1 VSIFIT
7 LGCFM
12 GLFTGCINLRR
23 FSILLLGFAIFL
35 PPDRAG
41 AVPPEEF
48 KEPAGLVWFVGT
60 VEQVVD
66 DVPLIDLG
74 EVHTLRDGFKVAAV
88 RYRDNHFL
96 PLGVLEVKHSHPTW
110 CQMLPSTAFTSEV
123 GDLVVFV
130 EAPGDLGAG
139 DAIRDS
145 FIRHRIVANANRN
158 RYSTTRDFIEAN
170 ELQNV
175 IEKQPAWTEGNRQV
189 AGTIRSPTVTRDTL
203 NHFRLFMTQI
213 LLFQDYEDQGVDVA
227 QVTSESWSLILSALR
242 RREESPEAVSTVFAE
257 ISSADAVDTE
267 AETEPDRSMAVVR
280 EVNDLMFEQ
289 SQEERNLIAA
299 ICATLLQTKSS
310 NERQWM
316 IQQLAKSQFPFLARQ
331 EQVAIDMETIMRRVR
346 KTE

>member
-1 VSIFIT
+1 
-7 LGCFM
+7 M
-12 GLFTGCINLRR
+12 GFLTGRIHLRR
-23 FSILLLGFAIFL
+23 MSILLLGFAVFL
-35 PPDRAG
+35 LPDG
-41 AVPPEEF
+41 ADAAPPEEF
-48 KEPAGLVWFVGT
+48 KEPAGLVWFIGT

-96 PLGVLEVKHSHPTW
+96 PLGVLEVRHSHPTW
-110 CQMLPSTAFTSEV
+110 CQMLPPTSFSSEV

-139 DAIRDS
+139 DSIRDS
-145 FIRHRIVANANRN
+145 FIRHRIIANANRN

-170 ELQNV
+170 ELQHV
-175 IEKQPAWTEGNRQV
+175 IEKQPGWTEGNRRV
-189 AGTIRSPTVTRDTL
+189 AGTIRSPTVTRDML

-227 QVTSESWSLILSALR
+227 QVTSEPWGLILRALR
-242 RREESPEAVSTVFAE
+242 RREDSREAGTEVIAEVST
-257 ISSADAVDTE
+257 ADSVE
-267 AETEPDRSMAVVR
+267 AGVETEPDRSLAVVR
-280 EVNDLMFEQ
+280 EVNHLMFEQ

-316 IQQLAKSQFPFLARQ
+316 IQQLEESQFPFLARQ
-331 EQVAIDMETIMRRVR
+331 EQIAIDMEAIMRRVR

>member
-1 VSIFIT
+1 
-7 LGCFM
+7 M
-12 GLFTGCINLRR
+12 GLFTGCIHLRR
-23 FSILLLGFAIFL
+23 LSILLLGFAMFS

-48 KEPAGLVWFVGT
+48 KEPAGLVWFIGT

-96 PLGVLEVKHSHPTW
+96 PLGVLEVKHSQPTW

-145 FIRHRIVANANRN
+145 FIRHRIVANADRN

-175 IEKQPAWTEGNRQV
+175 IEKQPGWTEGNRRV
-189 AGTIRSPTVTRDTL
+189 AGTIRSPTVTQDIL
-203 NHFRLFMTQI
+203 NHFRLFMNQI
-213 LLFQDYEDQGVDVA
+213 LLFQDYQDHGVDVA
-227 QVTSESWSLILSALR
+227 QVTSESWSLILSTLR
-242 RREESPEAVSTVFAE
+242 RREDTTETAAAAVTP
-257 ISSADAVDTE
+257 SADPADTE
-267 AETEPDRSMAVVR
+267 DVVEPDRSLAVVR

-289 SQEERNLIAA
+289 SQEERHLIAA

-316 IQQLAKSQFPFLARQ
+316 VQQLAKSQFPFLARQ
-331 EQVAIDMETIMRRVR
+331 DQIAIDMEAIMRRVR